1 MKEKAI
7 LVAANHEKNLQ
18 LLADFLEDQG
28 YQAEAAVTV
37 AEVDEVL
44 EGGPELDMA
53 LLDVTGF
60 GDSIWDRCER
70 IRKSGVPFFI
80 ISPSKSKKAEK
91 KSLSEGARDVLTKPL
106 EKTRLLKLVEII
118 LGE

>member
-1 MKEKAI
+1 MKKKTI
-7 LVAANHEKNLQ
+7 LVVANHAKNLQ

-28 YQAEAAVTV
+28 YQAEEAATL
-37 AEVDEVL
+37 AEFDEVL
-44 EGGPELDMA
+44 EGGPKLNMA

-70 IRKSGVPFFI
+70 IRKSGVPFII
-80 ISPSKSKKAEK
+80 ISPQKSKKAEE
-91 KSLSEGARDVLTKPL
+91 KSLSEGARDMLTKPL
-106 EKTRLLKLVEII
+106 EKGRLLKLVEII